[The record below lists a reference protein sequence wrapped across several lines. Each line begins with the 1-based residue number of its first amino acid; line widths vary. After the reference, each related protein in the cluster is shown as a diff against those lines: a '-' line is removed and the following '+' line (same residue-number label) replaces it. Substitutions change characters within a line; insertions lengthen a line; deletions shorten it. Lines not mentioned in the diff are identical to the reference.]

1 MVTNKEL
8 YDKLD
13 KLTFTEIKKLFD
25 IIGVGISFIN
35 FKENEKDKSEW
46 IDTLLKISSEE
57 KILFGLKKLNYSFF
71 LLSAY
76 NKIPLPRYPTGSG
89 ITTPVTFKLLGIT
102 HQPES

>member
-57 KILFGLKKLNYSFF
+57 KILFGLKKLN
-71 LLSAY
+71 
-76 NKIPLPRYPTGSG
+76 
-89 ITTPVTFKLLGIT
+89 
-102 HQPES
+102 